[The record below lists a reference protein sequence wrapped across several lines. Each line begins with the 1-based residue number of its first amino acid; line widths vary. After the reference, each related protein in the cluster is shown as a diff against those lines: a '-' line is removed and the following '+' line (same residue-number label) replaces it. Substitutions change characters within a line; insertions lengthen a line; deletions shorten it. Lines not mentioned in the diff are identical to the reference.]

1 MTDRQSRFPRRTI
14 SACLALAASAVV
26 LGPLPATAQ
35 QAAPCTEECGDQ
47 LVYIGTQ
54 ASDPGQG
61 IFAARLDS
69 RTGKLTPIGMVAEIR
84 RPTWLVARTDK
95 PILYAV
101 SEVGNDSGSG
111 GEVLTLIADRKT
123 GQLRIAGRI
132 GSGGAN
138 PTHLA
143 LDPNSRTVAAAHYA
157 SGHVAALPILADETL
172 GVPATQKNEGSGPHR
187 RQQSPHAHGVAF
199 DPGHRFLLAADLGAD
214 KLFVYRYDAAKR
226 ALTPADPVSVGVT
239 PGTGPRHLAFHPGGK
254 LLFLITEIVPEI
266 RTYRWDARAGRLTLA
281 QSLVIPFDEATR
293 AITNGAELL
302 PSEDGK
308 FLYASLRGE
317 DLIIAYAVDRN
328 SGKLTELQRIPA
340 GGQKPWSFAI
350 APNGRWLI
358 VANQASNVVT
368 VLARDPRTGKLTATG
383 NSIDVPKPVNVTFL
397 R

>member
-1 MTDRQSRFPRRTI
+1 MTVHQPRFSRRNV
-14 SACLALAASAVV
+14 SASLALAASAMV
-26 LGPLPATAQ
+26 LGPLPTTAQ
-35 QAAPCTEECGDQ
+35 QAAPCTADCGDQ

-54 ASDPGQG
+54 ASEPGQG

-69 RTGKLTPIGMVAEIR
+69 RTGKLTPIGMVAGIR

-101 SEVGNDSGSG
+101 SEVGNESGSG
-111 GEVLTLIADRKT
+111 GEVLTLIADRQT
-123 GQLRIAGRI
+123 GQLRITGRTA
-132 GSGGAN
+132 SGGAN

-143 LDPNSRTVAAAHYA
+143 LDQHTRTVAAAHYA
-157 SGHVAALPILADETL
+157 SGHVSALPILADETL
-172 GVPATQKNEGSGPHR
+172 GAPATQKNEGTGPHR

-199 DPGHRFLLAADLGAD
+199 DPTHRFLLSADLGAD

-226 ALTPADPVSVGVT
+226 ALTPADPVSIAVT

-254 LLFLITEIVPEI
+254 LLFLITEIVPAI

-281 QSLVIPFDEATR
+281 QSLVIPFDEAKR

-317 DLIIAYAVDRN
+317 DLIVAYAVDSRT
-328 SGKLTELQRIPA
+328 GKLTELQRVSA
-340 GGQKPWSFAI
+340 GGQKPWSFTI
-350 APNGRWLI
+350 APNGRWLL

-383 NSIDVPKPVNVTFL
+383 TSIEVPKPVNITFL